1 MWNIQSVKRWEM
13 ARGYSR
19 IASGLVLVPVAV
31 ACAAGCG
38 GSGGG
43 TSSTATSAAKATADA
58 GFTAST
64 LRGALLT
71 QVNGVAAAAPA
82 SSGTYSSLTGSSK
95 QATSAVQVTPKACT
109 AAASGFN
116 PSALSASPAAA
127 VSFRV
132 GTNGVSEA
140 LIASSTGTAESALA
154 GKIPAECA
162 QVKET
167 IGGKTYT
174 YAITEQAVTGIGQQA
189 RALNVQPVGV
199 KSNGLWSLIYQGKGF
214 VGTVTVA
221 GPNASQRAVTELGQ
235 QAYAYAV
242 KTLS

>member
-1 MWNIQSVKRWEM
+1 M
-13 ARGYSR
+13 ARGYWR

-31 ACAAGCG
+31 ACAAGC
-38 GSGGG
+38 SGGG
-43 TSSTATSAAKATADA
+43 TSSTAASAAAKATPA
-58 GFTAST
+58 GFTAAT

-82 SSGTYSSLTGSSK
+82 SSGTYSSLAAGSGK
-95 QATSAVQVTPKACT
+95 QASTGAQVTPKACSG
-109 AAASGFN
+109 AATGFN
-116 PSALSASPAAA
+116 PTALSAAPAAA

-140 LIASSTGTAESALA
+140 LIASSPETASTALA
-154 GKIPAECA
+154 GKLPAECA

-174 YAITEQAVTGIGQQA
+174 YSITEQAITGIGEQA
-189 RALNVQPVGV
+189 RALNVQPVGS

-221 GPNASQRAVTELGQ
+221 GPNASKKAVTELGQ
-235 QAYAYAV
+235 QAYAYAN

>member
-1 MWNIQSVKRWEM
+1 MWKIRSVKGWEM
-13 ARGYSR
+13 ARGYRR
-19 IASGLVLVPVAV
+19 IASGLVLGPVAV

-38 GSGGG
+38 GGG
-43 TSSTATSAAKATADA
+43 TTATAASAAAKPAPA
-58 GFTAST
+58 GFTASA

-82 SSGTYSSLTGSSK
+82 SSGTYSSLAAGPGK
-95 QATSAVQVTPKACT
+95 QVTSAAQVTPKACSG
-109 AAASGFN
+109 AATGFN
-116 PSALSASPAAA
+116 PTALSAAPAAA

-140 LIASSTGTAESALA
+140 LIASSPETASSAL
-154 GKIPAECA
+154 GGTIPAECA

-167 IGGKTYT
+167 IGGKTYA
-174 YAITEQAVTGIGQQA
+174 YSITEQPVTGIGEQA
-189 RALNVQPVGV
+189 RALNVQPAGAT
-199 KSNGLWSLIYQGKGF
+199 SGGLWSLIYQGKGF

-221 GPNASQRAVTELGQ
+221 GPNASKKAVTELGQ
-235 QAYAYAV
+235 QAYAYAN

>member
-1 MWNIQSVKRWEM
+1 M
-13 ARGYSR
+13 ARGYWR

-31 ACAAGCG
+31 ACAAGC
-38 GSGGG
+38 SGGGAG
-43 TSSTATSAAKATADA
+43 TSSTAASAAKATADA
-58 GFTAST
+58 GFAAST
-64 LRGALLT
+64 LKGALLT

-82 SSGTYSSLTGSSK
+82 SSGTYSSLAAGSGK
-95 QATSAVQVTPKACT
+95 QAAAAAQVTPKACSG
-109 AAASGFN
+109 AATGFN
-116 PSALSASPAAA
+116 PTALSAAPAAT

-140 LIASSTGTAESALA
+140 LIASSPETASAALA
-154 GKIPAECA
+154 GKIPAQCA
-162 QVKET
+162 QVTET

-174 YAITEQAVTGIGQQA
+174 YSITEQPITGIGEQA
-189 RALNVQPVGV
+189 RALNVQPVGS

-221 GPNASQRAVTELGQ
+221 GPNASEKAVTELGQ
-235 QAYAYAV
+235 QAYAYAN

>member
-1 MWNIQSVKRWEM
+1 M
-13 ARGYSR
+13 ARGYWR

-31 ACAAGCG
+31 ACAAGC
-38 GSGGG
+38 SGGG
-43 TSSTATSAAKATADA
+43 TSSTAAPTAKATSA

-82 SSGTYSSLTGSSK
+82 SSGTYSSLTAGSGK
-95 QATSAVQVTPKACT
+95 QGTAAAQVTPKACSG
-109 AAASGFN
+109 AATGFN
-116 PSALSASPAAA
+116 PTALSAAPAAT

-140 LIASSTGTAESALA
+140 LIASSPATAATALA
-154 GKIPAECA
+154 GKIPAQCA

-174 YAITEQAVTGIGQQA
+174 YSITEQAITGIGQQA
-189 RALNVQPVGV
+189 RALNVQPVGA
-199 KSNGLWSLIYQGKGF
+199 KSDGLWSLIYQGKGF

-221 GPNASQRAVTELGQ
+221 GPNASKKAVTELGQ
-235 QAYAYAV
+235 QAYAYAN